1 MKQNVSS
8 PVPRTKKEKLLP
20 LRFVA
25 LFLIMIVLFCLP
37 ACTETAPA
45 PDENSLKVTFIDV
58 GKGDCILIQ
67 KGNSAALIDTGY
79 DATSTTVLYYLQDH
93 GIEALDCMII
103 THYDKDHVGGA
114 AYLAENLEVKNI
126 LLPAYEGES
135 KFYSSLMDVIAKKGI
150 PAQRITSDLSFALE
164 DVNYTVFA
172 SNVGYKTGEDGK
184 EGNDND
190 CSLVIAVTY
199 LEDSYLFAGD
209 IEKAGI
215 KAFLKAHTGRYDV
228 LKLPHHGSLEK
239 NTEDLLDATEPRIA
253 VITDSTDE
261 PASSDLLVSLKSS
274 GTACY
279 RSSVNGNITVT
290 SMGEG
295 EYNISTE
302 K

>member
-1 MKQNVSS
+1 MNQNVSS
-8 PVPRTKKEKLLP
+8 PVRSTKKGKRLP
-20 LRFVA
+20 LRLIA
-25 LFLIMIVLFCLP
+25 LFLITIVLFYLP
-37 ACTETAPA
+37 ACAETVPA
-45 PDENSLKVTFIDV
+45 PNENSLKVTFIDV

-67 KGNSAALIDTGY
+67 KGNSAVLIDTGY
-79 DATSTTVLYYLQDH
+79 DATSTTVLYYLQEH

-114 AYLAENLEVKNI
+114 AYLAENLEIKKI
-126 LLPAYEGES
+126 LLPGYEGES
-135 KFYSSLMDVIAKKGI
+135 KFYSSLMDVIAKNGI
-150 PAQRITSDLSFALE
+150 PAQMITSDLSFALE
-164 DVNYTVFA
+164 DINYTVFA
-172 SNVGYKTGEDGK
+172 PNVGYKAGEDGK

-215 KAFLKAHTGRYDV
+215 KAFLKAHTGKCDV

-239 NTEDLLDATEPRIA
+239 NTEDLLEATEPRIA
-253 VITDSTDE
+253 VITDSTGE
-261 PASSDLLVSLKSS
+261 PASSDLLVSLKSD
-274 GTACY
+274 GITCY

-290 SMGEG
+290 SKGDG
-295 EYNISTE
+295 EYSISTE